1 MIKVFGSTDTDFN
14 SNGDIIITPLSA
26 VVHHEMDGDYYL
38 ELTADL
44 KYESW
49 LERGN
54 ILVAPTPQGYQA
66 FRVNNPTKT
75 NESVETQ
82 ARHVYFDSEN
92 YLSLAHKIKK
102 KIGSQ
107 AIATINN
114 NVVPASP
121 FTVSAD
127 DTKQRSKT
135 FEVSSLL
142 EAFEE
147 FRSRWREHLIRD
159 NFNVQFVKLS
169 QMGADRG
176 LTIEYAKNL
185 KGITCEE
192 NWDEVCTTI
201 MPIGKDNIMLN
212 SLDSSRSAFLNA
224 DVQYATPYVR
234 MVTFQQDGIELSDFN
249 NDKTAYKQ
257 ALIADLQEQAEDY
270 LDDYKYPKINY
281 AIEAYVDNLVDIGD
295 TIEVKDQR
303 LGISL
308 MTRVIAYDYNC
319 VTGIYDSIEFGN
331 FTEKLS
337 NLLPT
342 INKKV
347 DKQVGMG
354 LSEQNFSTD
363 DLEKLDGIEEGATK
377 VDITNI
383 SADNTGTV
391 SIGNVLIQWGVK
403 SVTTAPATKSLTF
416 PFPYSVAPTVQLTAG
431 DQGSGHIGALD
442 VTTTGCTIRAGLESG
457 ETSRTIRWLAVGKA

>member
-1 MIKVFGSTDTDFN
+1 MIKAFSPTDTDFN
-14 SNGDIIITPLSA
+14 SNGDIIIVPLSA

-38 ELTADL
+38 DLNADL
-44 KYESW
+44 KYESY

-66 FRVNNPTKT
+66 FRVNNPVKT
-75 NESVETQ
+75 AESIETQ
-82 ARHVYFDSEN
+82 AKHVYFDSEN

-102 KIGSQ
+102 KTGSQ

-114 NVVPASP
+114 GVVPASP

-135 FEVSSLL
+135 FEASSLL
-142 EAFEE
+142 EAFED
-147 FRSRWREHLIRD
+147 FRSKWKEHLIRD
-159 NFNVQFVKLS
+159 NFNIHFVKLS

-201 MPIGKDNIMLN
+201 LPIGKDNIMLN
-212 SLDSSRSAFLNA
+212 SLDQSVSPFLNA
-224 DVQYATPYVR
+224 DVQYAIPYVR
-234 MVTFQQDGIELSDFN
+234 EVSFQQDGIERSDYQTA
-249 NDKTAYKQ
+249 TAYKQ

-281 AIEAYVDNLVDIGD
+281 AIEAYVDSTVDIGD

-319 VTGIYDSIEFGN
+319 VTGIYDSLEFGN
-331 FTEKLS
+331 FTERLS

-354 LSEQNFSTD
+354 LTENNFTTE
-363 DLEKLDGIEEGATK
+363 DLDKLDGIEDGATK
-377 VDITNI
+377 VDI
-383 SADNTGTV
+383 SNTSSDDTGVIT
-391 SIGNVLIQWGVK
+391 IGNILIQWGR
-403 SVTTAPATKSLTF
+403 TTGVNSSKNITF
-416 PFPYSVAPTVQLTAG
+416 PFSYSVAPSVQVSSANSVPDAVSVTGVSGTGFTMRTSSTAS
-431 DQGSGHIGALD
+431 DRI
-442 VTTTGCTIRAGLESG
+442 
-457 ETSRTIRWLAVGKA
+457 IRWLAIGKA

>member
-1 MIKVFGSTDTDFN
+1 MIKVFSPTDTNFD
-14 SNGDIIITPLSA
+14 SNGDIIIIPLSA

-38 ELTADL
+38 DLTADL

-75 NESVETQ
+75 NESIETQ
-82 ARHVYFDSEN
+82 AKHVYFDSEN
-92 YLSLAHKIKK
+92 YLSLAHKIKNK
-102 KIGSQ
+102 TGSQ
-107 AIATINN
+107 AIATINSG
-114 NVVPASP
+114 VVPSSP

-135 FEVSSLL
+135 FEASSLC

-147 FRSRWREHLIRD
+147 FRSKWAEHLIRD

-169 QMGADRG
+169 EMGADRQ

-185 KGITCEE
+185 VGITCEE

-201 MPIGKDNIMLN
+201 MPMGKDNIMLN
-212 SLDSSRSAFLNA
+212 SLDSSVSAFLNA

-234 MVTFQQDGIELSDFN
+234 MVQFQQDGIEQSDYQS
-249 NDKTAYKQ
+249 KTAYKQ
-257 ALIADLQEQAEDY
+257 ALIADLREQAEDY
-270 LDDYKYPKINY
+270 LDEYKYPKINY
-281 AIEAYVDNLVDIGD
+281 AIEAYVDSVVDIGD

-303 LGISL
+303 LGITL

-319 VTGIYDSIEFGN
+319 VSGIYDSIEFGN
-331 FTEKLS
+331 FTERLS

-354 LSEQNFSTD
+354 LSENNFTTE
-363 DLEKLDGIEEGATK
+363 DLDKLDGIEEGATK
-377 VDITNI
+377 VDISNI
-383 SADNTGTV
+383 SSDDTGVVT
-391 SIGNVLIQWGVK
+391 IGNVMIQWGI
-403 SVTTAPATKSLTF
+403 VTASGSGNISFSYL
-416 PFPYSVAPTVQLTAG
+416 YSVAPSVMLTAG
-431 DQGSGHIGALD
+431 DTNNNCIAVTNVTNSGCAINAIGTNRK
-442 VTTTGCTIRAGLESG
+442 V
-457 ETSRTIRWLAVGKA
+457 RWLAIGKA